1 MSMQKK
7 RKRNKLRELETQ
19 CLISV
24 LSIVLIVSMGI
35 LTSLELSAINNALTE
50 STVEAPATCE
60 IRDGNS
66 RDARHEIDFQNALDQ
81 LGYLAV
87 VELWRHDAVGKRIV
101 CTQEELM
108 RYTTE
113 VFSFLF
119 PYVTFYVDETVIS
132 SPEAMGQHIRVVANL
147 LETHRYDLANLNTVT
162 IRFIYGGDNID
173 WQASY
178 YYTTP
183 WRDMDA
189 MADIELFEFGK
200 IR

>member
-7 RKRNKLRELETQ
+7 RKRNNLREFETQ
-19 CLISV
+19 RLISV
-24 LSIVLIVSMGI
+24 LSIALVVSIGI
-35 LTSLELSAINNALTE
+35 LTWLELSATEDTLTE
-50 STVEAPATCE
+50 PTVEAPATCG

-66 RDARHEIDFQNALDQ
+66 RDVRYEIDFQNPLDQ

-87 VELWRHDAVGKRIV
+87 VELWRHDAVGQRIV

-119 PYVTFYVDETVIS
+119 PYVTFYVDKTVIS
-132 SPEAMGQHIRVVANL
+132 SPEVMGQHIRVVANL

-162 IRFIYGGDNID
+162 IRFVYGGDHID

-178 YYTTP
+178 YYTAP
-183 WRDMDA
+183 WRNTDA
-189 MADIELFEFGK
+189 MTDIELFEFGTK
-200 IR
+200 